1 MTQSVKLLF
10 VSLAVFCCFHAV
22 SEQTHASA
30 AERENTLVAESR
42 VAGDDNDGAS
52 PSEQGIAVPERINRT
67 LSSLVQQGTVAG
79 VSALVF
85 EDGREAYFGAFGMA
99 DREKGVPFKRDTL
112 VQIYSMTKPITGVAL
127 MTLYE
132 QGLFSLD
139 DPITKYVPELAG
151 LTVYAGE
158 REDGTLLFEAPQQV
172 PTVLDFMRHTAGLAD
187 EGDTPV
193 SDIYRRIDP
202 TNWNNTLAQVAEQLG
217 QIPLLYQPGTRWRY
231 SAAVD
236 IQALLVERL
245 SGKPFDQYVQEV
257 IFDPLGMT
265 EIRYFVPE
273 ERRGR
278 MAGLYQ
284 TQDDGSLK
292 RIPNDQAHR
301 FNIEQQTL
309 TPGSFGFVSTIDDYM
324 RFASMLQNEGML
336 DGVRI
341 LKPETVALMA
351 TNTLSDDVQ
360 DRWWLP
366 SKGQVGFG
374 LDFAVRV
381 APPVDTEEHYGVVGE
396 FFWDGFASTLFW
408 VDPANDLTA
417 VLFVQLIPF
426 NNEVHNAFRD
436 AVYNQEK

>member
-1 MTQSVKLLF
+1 MTRSFSAILCVIAVALMSVGAGSSSTSQT
-10 VSLAVFCCFHAV
+10 VV
-22 SEQTHASA
+22 SE
-30 AERENTLVAESR
+30 
-42 VAGDDNDGAS
+42 
-52 PSEQGIAVPERINRT
+52 RIDRT
-67 LSSLVQQGTVAG
+67 LSLLVDEGKVAG
-79 VSALVF
+79 VAALVY
-85 EDGREAYFGAFGMA
+85 EDGQEAYFGAFGMA
-99 DREKGVPFKRDTL
+99 DREAGVSFKRDTL
-112 VQIYSMTKPITGVAL
+112 VQIYSMTKPIAGVAL

-139 DPITKYVPELAG
+139 DPITKHVPELSD

-158 REDGTLLFEAPQQV
+158 REDGTLVFKAPERT
-172 PTVLDFMRHTAGLAD
+172 PTVLDFMRHTAGLGD
-187 EGDTPV
+187 DGDTPV
-193 SDIYRRIDP
+193 SDIYRSVDP
-202 TNWNNTLAQVAEQLG
+202 TNWNNSLPQVAEKLG
-217 QIPLLYQPGTRWRY
+217 QIPLLYEPGTRWRY

-245 SGKPFDQYVQEV
+245 SGKPFDQYVREV
-257 IFDPLGMT
+257 IFNPLGMA
-265 EIRYFVPE
+265 EITYFVPE
-273 ERRGR
+273 EQRHR

-284 TQDDGSLK
+284 TEADGSLK
-292 RIPNDQAHR
+292 RIPNEQAHR
-301 FNIEQQTL
+301 FNIERQTL

-324 RFASMLQNEGML
+324 KFARMLQNEGVL

-381 APPVDTEEHYGVVGE
+381 APPVDTDEHYGVVGE

-417 VLFVQLIPF
+417 VLFVQIIPF
-426 NNEVHNAFRD
+426 NNGVHNAFRD